1 MKLWLY
7 MHRFG
12 RAVEKDAKKRLPR
25 RLEGQQ
31 MFAGTV
37 LKNVFFG
44 LSENLKSKIFTP
56 VATNVA
62 PPRYT
67 GKPLF

>member
-1 MKLWLY
+1 
-7 MHRFG
+7 MHRLG
-12 RAVEKDAKKRLPR
+12 RAVDKDAKERLPR

-44 LSENLKSKIFTP
+44 LSEILKSKIFTP
-56 VATNVA
+56 VATYVA

-67 GKPLF
+67 RKPLL